1 MASPIGHAIAGY
13 AVHEFG
19 RSPAERLDPTFLVLT
34 LLMAVAPDFDFLPG
48 ILQGQPALYH
58 QGITHSLGFAA
69 AVSLAAALLYSR
81 EKGRV
86 LFAWRIL
93 FLSYSTHMLI
103 DLFGPDKR
111 PPIGVPLFWPF
122 SDATYLSPVQL
133 LMGISHAKSTSVKTG
148 EWLATIFQW
157 RNAAAI
163 GLECIATLPF
173 VGLARRR
180 GRRRAAAGRSGGQ
193 R

>member
-19 RSPAERLDPTFLVLT
+19 RPAERLNPSFLALT

-48 ILQGQPALYH
+48 ILKGQPALYH
-58 QGITHSLGFAA
+58 QGITHSFGVAA
-69 AVSLAAALLYSR
+69 VVSLAAAILYARSR
-81 EKGRV
+81 GGI
-86 LFAWRIL
+86 LSAWRIL

-148 EWLATIFQW
+148 EWLATVFQW
-157 RNAAAI
+157 RNVAAI
-163 GLECIATLPF
+163 GLECAATLPF

-180 GRRRAAAGRSGGQ
+180 RRRRAATPQRSGG
-193 R
+193 RR